1 MYKENKSCEVS
12 EAKSGECFQEEGVAG
27 CVLNCGESS
36 KKERTRDSQGFSST
50 EIVGDLDKS
59 NFSGR

>member
-1 MYKENKSCEVS
+1 M
-12 EAKSGECFQEEGVAG
+12 AG
-27 CVLNCGESS
+27 CVLNCGES
-36 KKERTRDSQGFSST
+36 KKERTGDSQGFSNT